1 MSVRICGHKVRC
13 QKPIKIY
20 TLTKHICMLLMLV
33 MVCGPASAGS
43 LTDEERCAMVSPSS
57 GIDAGSKPGVRP
69 VAESVEL
76 SPAHMMALA
85 LGVRNIAG
93 PMEKSTMHY
102 SPRDK
107 NKIPPAS
114 SRHAASRTIDDPSS
128 PDGCQASLL
137 PENRLPRLA
146 MQR

>member
-1 MSVRICGHKVRC
+1 MSVKICGHKVRC

-20 TLTKHICMLLMLV
+20 TLTKHICILLMLV
-33 MVCGPASAGS
+33 IVCGPASAGEFS
-43 LTDEERCAMVSPSS
+43 DEERCALVSPSS
-57 GIDAGSKPGVRP
+57 GIDPVSKPSARP
-69 VAESVEL
+69 VVEAVEL

-93 PMEKSTMHY
+93 PMEKSQMHY

-107 NKIPPAS
+107 KDPPAS

-128 PDGCQASLL
+128 HDGCQATLMQ
-137 PENRLPRLA
+137 ENRLPRLA